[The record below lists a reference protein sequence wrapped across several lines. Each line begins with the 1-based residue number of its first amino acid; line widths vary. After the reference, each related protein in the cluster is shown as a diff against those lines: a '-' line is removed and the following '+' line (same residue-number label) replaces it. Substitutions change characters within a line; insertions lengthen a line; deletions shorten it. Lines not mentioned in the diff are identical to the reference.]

1 MTIIGC
7 KRDEN
12 QPRRPPKRSQLK
24 RKTPFKR
31 PHSSLKART
40 GSQTGQDEAYDEF
53 MLKWRGEP
61 SIMSGRTTSEFL
73 RDEKGKLK
81 TEAHHILPRS
91 IFPEYKMCYWNIAV
105 LTREEHSWAEDNPVA
120 FMNWLHDGRPIIWK
134 IVQEHNHHRRDS

>member
-12 QPRRPPKRSQLK
+12 QPRRPLKRSQLK

-31 PHSSLKART
+31 SHSSLKART
-40 GSQTGQDEAYDEF
+40 APQTGQDRAYGEF

-61 SIMSGRTTSEFL
+61 SIMSGKVQSNFL
-73 RDEKGKLK
+73 ADEKGKLK
-81 TEAHHILPRS
+81 TEAHHMLPRS
-91 IFPEYKMCYWNIAV
+91 IFPEYKMCDWNIAV

-120 FMNWLHDGRPIIWK
+120 FMSWLHNERPLMWK
-134 IVQEHNHHRRDS
+134 TVQEHNYHRRDS